1 MQIRLIVLYIW
12 SKNLLWILFN
22 VSKSMKLYKIVY
34 KSRVHNKSKHKRFW
48 NFMFTDVGCNFTP
61 KQSDKWENI
70 STLNFKIRDC
80 ISDCFKVPKM
90 ILRVVVQR
98 GLIIFQVIYLHLHTE
113 CFEGQKFISANPK
126 YVFLL
131 IDLRWT
137 NCYWKLCLWYII
149 CKYLTIH
156 IIRHTDKNDIFQQ
169 NTQSFTL

>member
-1 MQIRLIVLYIW
+1 
-12 SKNLLWILFN
+12 
-22 VSKSMKLYKIVY
+22 MKLYKIEH

-80 ISDCFKVPKM
+80 ISDCFKVTKM
-90 ILRVVVQR
+90 ILRVVVER
-98 GLIIFQVIYLHLHTE
+98 GLIIFQVIYLHLHTA

-131 IDLRWT
+131 IDLRRNKCFW
-137 NCYWKLCLWYII
+137 NFFHDILF
-149 CKYLTIH
+149 CKYQTIN
-156 IIRHTDKNDIFQQ
+156 IILIWFIIQIRMIYFSNILKFLLN
-169 NTQSFTL
+169 NN